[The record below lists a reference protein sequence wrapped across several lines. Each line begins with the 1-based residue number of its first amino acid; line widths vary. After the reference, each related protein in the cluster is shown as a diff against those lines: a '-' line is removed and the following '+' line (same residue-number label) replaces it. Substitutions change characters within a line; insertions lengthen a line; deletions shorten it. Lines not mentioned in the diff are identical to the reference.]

1 MPDNIYPIN
10 VGQVEVPSTGGF
22 GRQQGFS
29 RGADNSL
36 NSLLRFQQKMAEM
49 EQMKQIQAQKNA
61 NELFG
66 KAADMNKFG
75 KDNQAKTLG
84 FVPSNKYEANFATDA
99 ENQLSSATQAF
110 ANSDQSNA
118 SYAAYLK
125 DVHRILNNPDLAV
138 IMSTNAA
145 VGRASDMVKSGKN
158 EIHPIWYDQYN
169 KYINA
174 SGPGDYRLDILANP
188 DRYKVDKVDPNKDI
202 QDMANSGLGFRIAEL
217 GGKNVLVG
225 TQHNLSQVT
234 DFVKGKYSKNW
245 NMDFDL
251 IEANKDTDPQYGQLV
266 SQAGSEEAAR
276 KQYIN
281 NKADQYANSIATN
294 TETAKYIQDLGVTDA
309 QRAKIAQEEIAKK
322 KAEGENETTEKLKV
336 LKQQHSD
343 KESEEAQRKATQL
356 AIQEGKKSV
365 AEVTANSIIYN
376 ADSNLNNKR
385 KEDGLNPLSKQEL
398 IILKSKI
405 NGTGLDENTVVSEM
419 DKENRSYSLKPSQS
433 TKESVFNEIKQGDF
447 NYNVIGNRGP
457 DSKHSFKQEATSKSN
472 LDVWPPQWG
481 THDVSQTVLE
491 GITDIKVRDVKRI
504 AVGTIITKNPERAS
518 SIPEYYKNN
527 GFSGDKLSKQE
538 IKELNKKGY
547 NLDESEDEKYFRVPV
562 EIELGAAVAPKN
574 ERDFIKRYEMGK
586 EGYLSKNPD
595 PKSTAKG
602 AYGFI
607 DDTGLEMAHRI
618 PEYKNMTKEEYLQ
631 KMASGD
637 EKFQDQLY
645 DQWSANTHEFVDD
658 AQSYLSNNKD
668 KYKELLDFINN
679 EVLKDGRKIDRI
691 PNTILAYLHHHNG
704 QGDGERFYKLNN
716 PKSIAGFGE
725 LATAINKIVAD
736 YGSSDIDL
744 LGDGDSSPATSSTS
758 APTPASNLTPA
769 SAGTSSQDSTFMDIL
784 KNK

>member
-174 SGPGDYRLDILANP
+174 SGPGDYKLDILANP
-188 DRYKVDKVDPNKDI
+188 DRYKTIKYDPNSDI
-202 QDMANSGLGFRIAEL
+202 KSMANVGTGLRVEQL
-217 GGKNVLVG
+217 GGQNILVG
-225 TQHNLSQVT
+225 TQHNLDQVT
-234 DFVKGKYSKNW
+234 EFAKGKYGNNW
-245 NMDFDL
+245 GMDFDL
-251 IEANKDTDPQYGQLV
+251 LAENNSPEY
-266 SQAGSEEAAR
+266 SQNVNEAGSEAAAR
-276 KQYIN
+276 NYYIN
-281 NKADQYANSIATN
+281 KKAKEYASSIATDN
-294 TETAKYIQDLGVTDA
+294 DTAKYLKDLGLTDA
-309 QRAKIAQEEIAKK
+309 ERAKQNQEEITKR
-322 KAEGENETTEKLKV
+322 KAIGENETTEKLKIM
-336 LKQQHSD
+336 KQEHQD
-343 KESEEAQRKATQL
+343 KMAEEAQRSKGLL
-356 AIQEGKKSV
+356 AAKDKQKEIVSIN
-365 AEVTANSIIYN
+365 ANAIYN
-376 ADSNLNNKR
+376 AQLDKINKAR
-385 KEDGLNPLSKQEL
+385 RDKGLGDISKEDVV
-398 IILKSKI
+398 IADSKI
-405 NGTGLDENTVVSEM
+405 NHAGM
-419 DKENRSYSLKPSQS
+419 DDNAVNKEVEKELKSYSLNPSQN
-433 TKESVFNEIKQGDF
+433 TKSQVLKDIKDGNYD
-447 NYNVIGNRGP
+447 YNVIGNRGA
-457 DSKHSFKQEATSKSN
+457 DSKHNFKKEATSPTNTDIFSTS
-472 LDVWPPQWG
+472 PQVGG
-481 THDVSQTVLE
+481 TRSQTVLE
-491 GITDIKVRDVKRI
+491 NISDIKMRDGKRI
-504 AVGTIITKNPERAS
+504 AVGTIITKNQSRS
-518 SIPEYYKNN
+518 TDIPEYYRKN
-527 GFSGDKLSKQE
+527 GFNGDKLSSDE

-547 NLDESEDEKYFRVPV
+547 NLDESTDEKYYRVPV

>member
-251 IEANKDTDPQYGQLV
+251 LAENNSPEY
-266 SQAGSEEAAR
+266 SQNVNEAGSEAAAR
-276 KQYIN
+276 NYYIN
-281 NKADQYANSIATN
+281 KKAKEYASSIATDN
-294 TETAKYIQDLGVTDA
+294 DTAKYLKDLGLTDA
-309 QRAKIAQEEIAKK
+309 ERAKQNQEEITKR
-322 KAEGENETTEKLKV
+322 KAIGENETTEKLKIM
-336 LKQQHSD
+336 KQEHQD
-343 KESEEAQRKATQL
+343 KMAEEAQRSKGLL
-356 AIQEGKKSV
+356 AAKDKQKEIVSIN
-365 AEVTANSIIYN
+365 ANAIYN
-376 ADSNLNNKR
+376 AQLDKINKAR
-385 KEDGLNPLSKQEL
+385 RDKGLGDISKEDVV
-398 IILKSKI
+398 IADSKI
-405 NGTGLDENTVVSEM
+405 NHAGM
-419 DKENRSYSLKPSQS
+419 DDNAVNKEVEKELKSYSLNPSQN
-433 TKESVFNEIKQGDF
+433 TKSQVLKDIKDGNYD
-447 NYNVIGNRGP
+447 YNVIGNRGA
-457 DSKHSFKQEATSKSN
+457 DSKHNFKKEATSPTNTDIFSTS
-472 LDVWPPQWG
+472 PQVGG
-481 THDVSQTVLE
+481 TRSQTVLE
-491 GITDIKVRDVKRI
+491 NISDIKMRDGKRI
-504 AVGTIITKNPERAS
+504 AVGTIITKNQSRS
-518 SIPEYYKNN
+518 TDIPEYYRKN
-527 GFSGDKLSKQE
+527 GFNGDKLSSDE

-547 NLDESEDEKYFRVPV
+547 NLDESTDEKYYRVPV